1 MGADEI
7 GATESDLGIDELARR
22 WLAAERDASERGNEG
37 GREEQA
43 RIASAAYERAIVSA
57 TREELLVA
65 WHAARKAQHEKEMGS
80 ASWAEAR
87 AVSELI
93 RVEYLASR

>member
-1 MGADEI
+1 VGADEI
-7 GATESDLGIDELARR
+7 GETASDLGIDELASR
-22 WLAAERDASERGNEG
+22 WLAAERDASARGNDG

-43 RIASAAYERAIVSA
+43 RIASAAYERAVVSA
-57 TREELLVA
+57 SREDLLVA
-65 WHAARKAQHEKEMGS
+65 WHAARKAQHEREMGS

-93 RVEYLASR
+93 RIEYLASK